1 LHIEIKQITAQE
13 TYNLRHEVMWPD
25 KPLDFVKLDNDEE
38 GIHFGLLKNNAIVAV
53 VSLFVEGNKAQ
64 FRKLATKTSEQGKG
78 YATGLLQYLINYTVE
93 IGDIHCLWCNARADK
108 TGFYKNFG
116 MIETEQI
123 FQKGGLNYC
132 IMERKLSIG

>member
-1 LHIEIKQITAQE
+1 MHIEIKQITAQE

-78 YATGLLQYLINYTVE
+78 YATLLLRYLTNYVVAK
-93 IGDIHCLWCNARADK
+93 GHVNWLWCNARADK

-116 MIETEQI
+116 MIETDQT
-123 FQKGGLNYC
+123 FQKGGLDYC
-132 IMERKLSIG
+132 IMEKKITI